1 MASFARI
8 ALANGL
14 AAPVT
19 HNFDPATN
27 DSDGIKRI
35 SSYEDRVTGTPVS
48 FGKLAIGVTQGTPV
62 RTVRIA
68 FRLPTMEAV
77 AGAAPSGYQPAPKE
91 AFYETVTIEFKT
103 HQRGTADGRKDLVA
117 YAKNILSNASIVS
130 VIVDGDSITG

>member
-1 MASFARI
+1 MATFSNI
-8 ALANGL
+8 VLANGL
-14 AAPVT
+14 ATPVNHT
-19 HNFDPATN
+19 FAPATN
-27 DSDGIKRI
+27 DSDGNKRV
-35 SSYEDRVTGTPVS
+35 SSYEDRVSGSPVS
-48 FGKLAIGVTQGTPV
+48 YARLAVGVNLGSPI

-91 AFYETVTIEFKT
+91 AFYETVVIEFKT
-103 HQRGTADGRKDLVA
+103 HQRGTSDGRKDLVA

>member
-8 ALANGL
+8 TLANGL
-14 AAPVT
+14 ATPVN

-27 DSDGIKRI
+27 DSDGIKRV

-48 FGKLAIGVTQGTPV
+48 FGKMAIGVNQGTPV
-62 RTVRIA
+62 RTVRIS

-91 AFYETVTIEFKT
+91 AFYETATIEFKT

-117 YAKNILSNASIVS
+117 YAKNILSNASIVA